1 MRKKIA
7 KERILR
13 KLIDCII
20 LTSDNG
26 LRIFFRWVSRPA
38 IIDGKKTI
46 GQLSDRA
53 RGGERPVSKQGFRR
67 IIVLH
72 LVRNACGNMHA
83 VSRTQLIGP
92 ALYEHASRAVDHRN
106 GFTELVDM
114 IRQKRA
120 RLEPRYA
127 GAEAGCATRLG

>member
-1 MRKKIA
+1 MRNKIA

-26 LRIFFRWVSRPA
+26 LGIFFRWVSRPA

-53 RGGERPVSKQGFRR
+53 CGGEGPVSKQGFRR
-67 IIVLH
+67 IFVLH
-72 LVRNACGNMHA
+72 LVRTACGTAPA
-83 VSRTQLIGP
+83 VSRTQLIAP
-92 ALYEHASRAVDHRN
+92 PFYEHGSRAVDHRN

-114 IRQKRA
+114 I
-120 RLEPRYA
+120 
-127 GAEAGCATRLG
+127 